1 MARTGWLLASVGCA
15 LLVASGCGGKE
26 EAIPPCHG
34 NTGAIP
40 NGDGSGKPDRAC
52 YRETD
57 AISISFGDI
66 RTHFGG
72 DTGHPHSLDRGDT
85 NGSGD
90 TDHFSLADG
99 DTRPNPQ
106 PDTGSRA
113 PTAFAVPSGVRHSNH
128 RIRNKTNDDYRC
140 RTSSKRALAAS
151 NPRDRH
157 GP

>member
-1 MARTGWLLASVGCA
+1 MRPAGCVG
-15 LLVASGCGGKE
+15 LWWRGGGDS
-26 EAIPPCHG
+26 PCHG

-52 YRETD
+52 YRETG

-90 TDHFSLADG
+90 TDHFSLAGG

-113 PTAFAVPSGVRHSNH
+113 PTGCTAVPSGVRHSNR
-128 RIRNKTNDDYRC
+128 RIRNKTNDHPC
-140 RTSSKRALAAS
+140 GASSKWALAAG